1 MNPLLKAFAP
11 INALPHIYQIVGV
24 FVAGASVF
32 LACYGLSAKGL
43 LDIAAT
49 ALAYFIVQLLALMGP
64 SFVRRAPKE
73 FAQSASMIDTFLIE
87 FTEWRTNQKLLAK
100 GLLALGATIIFLTFR
115 FVAATVLPLIASPWF
130 AGAIG
135 LAVTACVISPVL
147 VRGLVQTFKTNAPST
162 TGVTDD

>member
-11 INALPHIYQIVGV
+11 MNALPHIYQILGV

-43 LDIAAT
+43 LDVAAT
-49 ALAYFIVQLLALMGP
+49 ALAYFIVQLLALVGP
-64 SFVRRAPKE
+64 SFARRAPKE
-73 FAQSASMIDTFLIE
+73 FARSASMIDTFLIE
-87 FTEWRTNQKLLAK
+87 FTEWRMNQKLLAK
-100 GLLALGATIIFLTFR
+100 GLLALGATILFLAFR

-147 VRGLVQTFKTNAPST
+147 VRGVVQTFKASVPT
-162 TGVTDD
+162 TKDVTDA